1 MVQGPHPAPPRR
13 PAVPAA
19 RPAPDPRAGDV
30 GRDES
35 VPAVVGLPGSAF
47 TGATIVEAAVTGAKS
62 IVRSLE
68 EAGAEVVFGIP
79 GGAILPT
86 YDPLLDSTRLRHILV
101 RHEQGGGH
109 AAAGYA
115 HATGRVGVCMATSGP
130 GATNLVTPI
139 ADANMDSIPLV
150 AITGQVGASLIGTDA
165 FQEADIV
172 GITLPVTKHNYLVT
186 DAADI
191 PRVIAEAFHIAST
204 GRPGPVL
211 VDIAKSAMQATTT
224 FSWPQDLQLPGYH
237 PVTKPHA
244 KQIREAARLIA
255 TSRRP
260 VLYVGGGVVRSG
272 AAAELRRLVDESG
285 APAVTTLMARGALPD
300 SHPQHLGMPGM
311 HGTVAAVAAL
321 QKADLV
327 VALGAR
333 FDDRVTGK
341 LSSFAPNATIVHAD
355 IDPAEIGKNRTADV
369 PIVGDLKEVIADLL
383 PELAREHTQHGRPDL
398 EAWWHQIDD
407 WRATFPLGFD
417 EPTDGQLAP
426 QQVISRIG
434 AVSGPESI
442 FVAGVGQHQMWASQF
457 IRYERPNSWIN
468 SGGLGTMGFA
478 VPAAMGA
485 KVGDPDRTVWAIDG
499 DGCFQMTNQELA
511 TCAINDIPI
520 KVAVINNSSLGMVRQ
535 WQTLFYESRYS
546 HTDLHTGHGTRR
558 IPDFVK
564 LAEAYGCVGL
574 RCEAGGDIDA
584 TIKRAMEINDQP
596 VVVDFTVSRDSM
608 VWPMVAAGVSN
619 DDIQYARGISP
630 AWDRED

>member
-1 MVQGPHPAPPRR
+1 MVQGPHPAPPRT
-13 PAVPAA
+13 PATPASVRA
-19 RPAPDPRAGDV
+19 SADPRSTDAVRRDV
-30 GRDES
+30 AIGPER
-35 VPAVVGLPGSAF
+35 
-47 TGATIVEAAVTGAKS
+47 VTGAQS

-68 EAGAEVVFGIP
+68 EAGVEVVFGIP

-86 YDPLLDSTRLRHILV
+86 YDPLMDSTRVRHILV

-109 AAAGYA
+109 AAQGYA
-115 HATGRVGVCMATSGP
+115 HATGKVGVCMATSGP

-139 ADANMDSIPLV
+139 ADAHMDSIPLV

-186 DAADI
+186 DPDEI

-211 VDIAKSAMQATTT
+211 VDIAKSAMQTDTT
-224 FSWPQDLQLPGYH
+224 FSWPQELKLPGYH

-244 KQIREAARLIA
+244 KQIREAARLLA
-255 TSRRP
+255 TARRP
-260 VLYVGGGVVRSG
+260 VLYVGGGVIRSR
-272 AAAELRRLVDESG
+272 ASEALRKLVDASG
-285 APAVTTLMARGALPD
+285 APVVTTLMARGALPD

-321 QKADLV
+321 QKADLIV
-327 VALGAR
+327 SLGAR

-341 LSSFAPNATIVHAD
+341 LSSFAPGATIVHAD
-355 IDPAEIGKNRTADV
+355 IDPAEIGKNRAADV
-369 PIVGDLKEVIADLL
+369 PIVGDLKEVLADLL
-383 PELAREHTQHGRPDL
+383 PELVKEHAQHGRPDL
-398 EAWWHQIDD
+398 EGWWKQVDAW
-407 WRATFPLGFD
+407 RETFPLGFD
-417 EPTDGQLAP
+417 EPDDGHLAP
-426 QQVISRIG
+426 QHVISRIG
-434 AVSGPESI
+434 DISGPESI
-442 FVAGVGQHQMWASQF
+442 FASGVGQHQMWASQF
-457 IRYERPNSWIN
+457 IRYERPNSWLN
-468 SGGLGTMGFA
+468 SGGLGTMGFS

-485 KVGDPDRTVWAIDG
+485 KVGEPDRTVWAIDG

-511 TCAINDIPI
+511 TCTINEIPI

-546 HTDLHTGHGTRR
+546 NTDLHTGHGTVRV
-558 IPDFVK
+558 PDFVK

-574 RCEAGGDIDA
+574 RCETKADVDA
-584 TIKRAMEINDQP
+584 TIKRAMEIDDQP
-596 VVVDFTVSRDSM
+596 VVVDFTVSRDAM
-608 VWPMVAAGVSN
+608 VWPMVSAGVSN
-619 DDIQYARGISP
+619 DEIQYARGISP

>member
-13 PAVPAA
+13 PAATPAAAPEQRDPAA
-19 RPAPDPRAGDV
+19 RLAAEPVGAAPRP
-30 GRDES
+30 
-35 VPAVVGLPGSAF
+35 VV
-47 TGATIVEAAVTGAKS
+47 TEQVTGAKS

-86 YDPLLDSTRLRHILV
+86 YDPLMDSTRLRHILV

-109 AAAGYA
+109 AATGYA
-115 HATGRVGVCMATSGP
+115 QATGKVGVCMATSGP

-172 GITLPVTKHNYLVT
+172 GITLPITKHNYLVT
-186 DAADI
+186 DPADI
-191 PRVIAEAFHIAST
+191 PRTIAEAFHIAST

-211 VDIAKSAMQATTT
+211 VDIAKSAMQTDTT
-224 FSWPQDLQLPGYH
+224 FTWPQQLDLPGYH
-237 PVTKPHA
+237 PVTKPHG
-244 KQIREAARLIA
+244 KQIREAARLLA
-255 TSRRP
+255 TARRP
-260 VLYVGGGVVRSG
+260 VLMVGGGVIRSG
-272 AAAELRRLVDESG
+272 ASAELRRLVDASG
-285 APAVTTLMARGALPD
+285 AAVVTTLMARGALPD
-300 SHPQHLGMPGM
+300 THPQHLGMPGM
-311 HGTVAAVAAL
+311 HGTVPAVAAL

-355 IDPAEIGKNRTADV
+355 IDPAEIGKNRAADV
-369 PIVGDLKEVIADLL
+369 PIVGDLREVITDLL
-383 PELAREHTQHGRPDL
+383 PELAREQGHHGKPDL
-398 EAWWHQIDD
+398 EAWWRQIDA
-407 WRATFPLGFD
+407 WRETFPLGYD
-417 EPTDGQLAP
+417 EPTDGHLAP
-426 QQVISRIG
+426 QHVISRIG
-434 AVSGPESI
+434 EISGPESI
-442 FVAGVGQHQMWASQF
+442 FAAGVGQHQMWAAQF
-457 IRYERPNSWIN
+457 IKYQRPNSWLN
-468 SGGLGTMGFA
+468 SGGLGTMGFS

-485 KVGDPDRTVWAIDG
+485 KVGAPERTVWAIDG

-511 TCAINDIPI
+511 TCTINEIPI

-546 HTDLHTGHGTRR
+546 NTDLHTGHGTRR

-564 LAEAYGCVGL
+564 LADSYGAVGL
-574 RCEAGGDIDA
+574 RCETAADVDA
-584 TIKRAMEINDQP
+584 TIKRAMEIDDQP

-608 VWPMVAAGVSN
+608 VWPMVAAGVPN